1 MSTAAA
7 EYLARHLVRLYLTW
21 VLIAIS
27 SIGIVLLFVFLLLDL
42 GNVTFDL
49 YEASQ
54 DALLLLLPV
63 TGYQLGKVN
72 GSFLPR
78 QSVARG

>member
-1 MSTAAA
+1 MST
-7 EYLARHLVRLYLTW
+7 EYLEHYLVRLYLTW

-42 GNVTFDL
+42 GDL

-54 DALLLLLPV
+54 DVLLLLLPV
-63 TGYQLGKVN
+63 TGYLCGRLR
-72 GSFLPR
+72 GSF
-78 QSVARG
+78 QAV